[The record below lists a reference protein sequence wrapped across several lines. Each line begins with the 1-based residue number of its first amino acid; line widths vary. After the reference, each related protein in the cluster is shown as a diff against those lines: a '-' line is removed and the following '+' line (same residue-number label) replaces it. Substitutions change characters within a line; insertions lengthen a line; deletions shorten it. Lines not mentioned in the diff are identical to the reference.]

1 MKGIFETLPNNITS
15 FKRKVKKISPLKITE
30 YSNSPIQ
37 EEKEIGKEIILE
49 KELKE
54 EKENEKKKED
64 KENKNENEN
73 EEEEIEKN
81 TNSFDISNNPRLAKI
96 IKKFSINNNKLEEEP
111 NKTNKI
117 STFSNKNQE
126 QENYKNLKI
135 EEHNNIIYNERN
147 KPPNSNL
154 SETIN
159 LFKDKINERHKINTK
174 TEDFNNYG
182 NNTEKFFNVGH
193 AENFSIFN
201 SYESILNNS
210 NPKGNNDF
218 FADSN
223 VSFRNSFLRN
233 MKNKTDFKNMNLIK
247 NSFSQSTINM
257 QENFGNLTKSVKNLH
272 RLSTGKIR
280 KNPLKII
287 KSISIYN
294 KTNHANILKNN
305 YNNNDIFDIDE
316 ENLNDELKKRKTLN
330 TKILTHLNKYE
341 LINENKGNEI
351 LEISDKKQSGKYNEN
366 TINNNFNSKFDMSII
381 SSKKSRPNSSSKFDK
396 QKLNE
401 NPTDYNRKQTYNNL
415 ILPNDSE
422 TEPKYTEKVTQD
434 FYQSGKITE
443 KGVGDFRIITDIDI
457 KNKKNN
463 DSCLNNTPETILSNE
478 KNHYNF
484 KELEKEKN
492 IVTNK
497 FLFNKIDSG
506 TDTTEEKYIFKY
518 DNIYLAEK
526 RKNFFDILQKKMK
539 VNYEKKRAKWD
550 KIDKENN
557 LQEDNYENSLFKTKS
572 IKFSKRKNSL
582 IKKFKK
588 INSKSQINNN
598 INTNFYNFIEND
610 RNYNLSVLNNLEKRR
625 NFVNRKGI
633 NNLNSNDF
641 SYLNKNLVKS
651 ISNIY
656 FQNQSK
662 FI

>member
-656 FQNQSK
+656 FQNLSK